1 MASPISFQCPKIY
14 EFRNIEHFKN
24 KLNKNGINPSEW
36 KGGIKIEVLYDEWK
50 KGECVFEKDLTGIIK
65 KAKVVCVHCL
75 HTNQEGKKLRLNEEK
90 QIMPDGSERFR
101 GYKFVSETM
110 KPTET
115 PEIAAKR
122 ALQEELQI
130 DDPELY
136 FEHTPNLDEDKI
148 KESTTY
154 SGLKCHYLIYHFKT
168 EIPTKL
174 FKERYEE
181 IEDNVTTI
189 FGWEKV

>member
-1 MASPISFQCPKIY
+1 MASPIAFNPKNY
-14 EFRNIEHFKN
+14 NFRDFEHFQR
-24 KLNKNGINPSEW
+24 KLNKNGINPSSW
-36 KGGIKIEVLYDEWK
+36 KGGIKVEILYDEWT
-50 KGECVFEKDLTGIIK
+50 KGECVFERDQSGIIR
-65 KAKVVCVHCL
+65 KAQVVCVHCF
-75 HTNQEGKKLRLNEEK
+75 HTNHVGERLRLNEEK
-90 QIMPDGSERFR
+90 QIMPDGTERLR

-110 KPTET
+110 KPSENL
-115 PEIAAKR
+115 EAAAKR

-130 DDPELY
+130 DDPELQ
-136 FEHTPNLDEDKI
+136 FERIPDYDEDKI

-154 SGLKCHYLIYHFKT
+154 SGLKCHYLIWHFKT